1 MDSQE
6 IFATA
11 LQYEEK
17 IRDLYRSTDKIVDD
31 ERGRQIFRALADDEQ
46 SHVEF
51 LLYSVEQLKAHGTID
66 INRLV
71 TSIPTIQQIESSIER
86 MKTTIP
92 TQMLGDIKSVLASA
106 LKLEKETSA
115 FYREA
120 CSKTEGEIKAIFEK
134 FLEIEDRHIDVVQ
147 IELDHAQHNGMW
159 FNFMEV
165 DLEAY

>member
-17 IRDLYRSTDKIVDD
+17 IRDLYRSTDKIIDD
-31 ERGRQIFRALADDEQ
+31 ERGRAIFRALADDEQ
-46 SHVEF
+46 SHVDF
-51 LLYSVEQLKAHGTID
+51 LLYSLEQLKTKGAID

-71 TSIPTIQQIESSIER
+71 TSIPTVKQLESKIEILKAE
-86 MKTTIP
+86 IP
-92 TQMLGDIKSVLASA
+92 RQMLGDIKSVLAGA

-115 FYREA
+115 FYRDA
-120 CSKTEGEIKAIFEK
+120 CQKTEGEIHTIFEK
-134 FLEIEDRHIDVVQ
+134 FLEIEERHVDVVQ

>member
-1 MDSQE
+1 MNSQE

-17 IRDLYRSTDKIVDD
+17 IRDLYRSADKTIDD
-31 ERGRQIFRALADDEQ
+31 ERGKAIFRALADDEQ
-46 SHVEF
+46 SHVDF
-51 LLYSVEQLKAHGTID
+51 LHYSLEQLKTKEAID

-71 TSIPTIQQIESSIER
+71 TAIPTAVQLESKIEKLKAE
-86 MKTTIP
+86 IP
-92 TQMLGDIKSVLASA
+92 QHMLGDIKSVLAAA

-115 FYREA
+115 FYRDA
-120 CSKTEGEIKAIFEK
+120 CKKTEGEIHAIFEK
-134 FLEIEDRHIDVVQ
+134 FLEIEERHVDVVQ

>member
-6 IFATA
+6 IFAMA

-17 IRDLYRSTDKIVDD
+17 IRDLYRSADKILDD
-31 ERGRQIFRALADDEQ
+31 ERGRRIFQALADDEQ

-51 LLYSVEQLKAHGTID
+51 LLYSLEQLKTHGTID

-71 TSIPTIQQIESSIER
+71 TSIPTIKQIEASIEQ

-92 TQMLGDIKSVLASA
+92 TRMLGDIKSVLGSA
-106 LKLEKETSA
+106 LQLEKETSA

-120 CSKTEGEIKAIFEK
+120 CGKTEGEIKAVFEK
-134 FLEIEDRHIDVVQ
+134 FLEIENRHIDVVQ